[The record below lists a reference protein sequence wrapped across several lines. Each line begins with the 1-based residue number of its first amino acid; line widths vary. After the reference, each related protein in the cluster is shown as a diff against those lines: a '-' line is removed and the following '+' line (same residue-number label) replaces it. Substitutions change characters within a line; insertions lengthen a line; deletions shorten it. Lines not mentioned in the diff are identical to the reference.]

1 MAIDELQSRWQRAW
15 AMVATAHKG
24 QAVFASLIARYAE
37 PHRAYHNLD
46 HIRDCLRWLDWASRI
61 VEQVEITELAI
72 WFHDAFYDPRRND
85 NEERSAE
92 WAERA
97 LRDNGA
103 AAGVVGRVGRF
114 IRLTTH
120 REEGLSGDAAVLC
133 DCDLA
138 ILGAEAARFN
148 AYDSAIRLE
157 YRWVP
162 EDVFRRERGRVL
174 MSFLARPRVYH
185 TDFFRERL
193 EEPARANLRRALARY
208 SS

>member
-61 VEQVEITELAI
+61 VEQVEVTELAI
-72 WFHDAFYDPRRND
+72 WFHDAIYDPHRND

-103 AAGVVGRVGRF
+103 PAGVVERVGRF

-148 AYDSAIRLE
+148 AYDAAIRLE
-157 YRWVP
+157 YGWVP
-162 EDVFRRERGRVL
+162 KDVFRRERGRVL
-174 MSFLARPRVYH
+174 MGFLARPRVYH